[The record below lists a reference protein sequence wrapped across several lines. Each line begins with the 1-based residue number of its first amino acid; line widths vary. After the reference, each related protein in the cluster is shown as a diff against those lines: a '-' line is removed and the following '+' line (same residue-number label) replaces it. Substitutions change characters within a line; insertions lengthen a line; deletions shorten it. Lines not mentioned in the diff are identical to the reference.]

1 MAGGSRTVYTSYLYG
16 LPNTAKNDLAFTV
29 DSSKA
34 LTLYLHNNSHNYFIS
49 LKSVFGLLC
58 MNNYTVDVQVGP
70 PGSVS
75 RYLHRSSWYSSDIN
89 ACQFYHLYMT
99 CTDIFVHSSY
109 KNSKTC
115 CSNTGKKILNY
126 STLHI
131 IASVLLIKK
140 LYFWSAWY
148 HMHRKG
154 REKRLLQ
161 RYNELDP
168 SNHYYYY
175 YNDYD
180 YDGFNHPIHP
190 NNTTDFN

>member
-1 MAGGSRTVYTSYLYG
+1 MQISVAGGSRTVYTSYLYG

-115 CSNTGKKILNY
+115 CSNTGQKILNY

-131 IASVLLIKK
+131 IASVLLIKNI
-140 LYFWSAWY
+140 LFL
-148 HMHRKG
+148 
-154 REKRLLQ
+154 KRLIP
-161 RYNELDP
+161 YA
-168 SNHYYYY
+168 
-175 YNDYD
+175 
-180 YDGFNHPIHP
+180 
-190 NNTTDFN
+190 